1 MHRANREGLEVQK
14 PYHCVLLKNMFLD
27 AFYLILRS
35 SENYA
40 QTGGF
45 KIKTQLIIMETQI
58 SKIHQL

>member
-1 MHRANREGLEVQK
+1 HRANREGLEVQK

-40 QTGGF
+40 SNRRFQDKNSVNYYGNPNF
-45 KIKTQLIIMETQI
+45 
-58 SKIHQL
+58 